1 MITREKA
8 NRPDVVVN
16 ILSMNRDAP
25 SPLPSP
31 PVGERVSGGRVRGIT
46 PGSWSQCMREGEWSL
61 SMNHC
66 QERGQ
71 PCPRDPNFQDS
82 RTRLSALLSVGG
94 SSSQCMRKKRK
105 RALHEPYTNS
115 LEMNEAIKTVHG
127 LDSRPNFG
135 GVRFP

>member
-1 MITREKA
+1 MASTHVQILEVFSFHEPG
-8 NRPDVVVN
+8 RP
-16 ILSMNRDAP
+16 LTLA
-25 SPLPSP
+25 SP

-71 PCPRDPNFQDS
+71 PCPREPNFQDS